1 MHRRNRWAR
10 NNQTIPKKQ
19 RATLTINDDNS
30 DKPCQACRNITLPL
44 LKSKKQDEP
53 IRNHCLGSQTVIW
66 PLPVSPF
73 QAPWR
78 ALLHRALGST
88 CLSSHSEGPLW
99 MIWSTPV
106 AANPPWPS
114 IYPILWVQHQPDHL
128 PDRAPGLC
136 ASIPT
141 RHVPSTSHPPSI
153 LDPRSLFLLYSQNWP
168 PEHQPRFSSL
178 LVGPHVTDLTQH
190 SSVQFSCVRLFS
202 TPWTAAHH
210 ASLSI
215 TNFRSLLKLM
225 SIELVMPSVSPKS
238 SFSSFTLASLFST
251 HITAIMLRTRIL
263 LKVVLALPHC
273 WMINYQCICLRHT
286 GFPESISCPSN
297 YPSSTHHLATSWPS
311 RFH

>member
-1 MHRRNRWAR
+1 M
-10 NNQTIPKKQ
+10 
-19 RATLTINDDNS
+19 
-30 DKPCQACRNITLPL
+30 
-44 LKSKKQDEP
+44 
-53 IRNHCLGSQTVIW
+53 
-66 PLPVSPF
+66 
-73 QAPWR
+73 
-78 ALLHRALGST
+78 
-88 CLSSHSEGPLW
+88 
-99 MIWSTPV
+99 
-106 AANPPWPS
+106 
-114 IYPILWVQHQPDHL
+114 QHQPDHL

-225 SIELVMPSVSPKS
+225 SIELVTS
-238 SFSSFTLASLFST
+238 SNRLVLCRPLLLLPLVFLSIRVFSMSQFFTSGGQSMGLQLQHQSF
-251 HITAIMLRTRIL
+251 
-263 LKVVLALPHC
+263 
-273 WMINYQCICLRHT
+273 Q
-286 GFPESISCPSN
+286 
-297 YPSSTHHLATSWPS
+297 
-311 RFH
+311 